1 MEHNSKAAQRQN
13 AALLAENASLRQAML
28 KRSCFTCGGA
38 TVPAELLA
46 ENHRL
51 LMENARLRGDY
62 MRATE
67 LLNQIVLQHSAA
79 PGPAVQR
86 PPAVVFRRPGAV
98 VLPVDEGAS
107 KQADR
112 DTRLRRHAEAAMDQF
127 VMLATS
133 GEPLWLPTPDGEA
146 LSYLGYQKKATL
158 PMHHGG
164 LIMEATR
171 ETGIVRAFVAD
182 LIVKLTDAVRACVH
196 TCCTHIF
203 TIYPIHAINPAAYT
217 IAWLNMHLIKV
228 PFINL
233 VLVFCVCLSID
244 QKRWCEMFPDVVASV
259 TTNGAITAGDFGS
272 CIQLVCVRFASMH
285 IPFRRCIYVLFGH
298 STNIVNRS
306 TDRSSTCR

>member
-203 TIYPIHAINPAAYT
+203 TIYIRS
-217 IAWLNMHLIKV
+217 MQLI
-228 PFINL
+228 L
-233 VLVFCVCLSID
+233 
-244 QKRWCEMFPDVVASV
+244 QH
-259 TTNGAITAGDFGS
+259 
-272 CIQLVCVRFASMH
+272 IQSHC
-285 IPFRRCIYVLFGH
+285 
-298 STNIVNRS
+298 
-306 TDRSSTCR
+306 